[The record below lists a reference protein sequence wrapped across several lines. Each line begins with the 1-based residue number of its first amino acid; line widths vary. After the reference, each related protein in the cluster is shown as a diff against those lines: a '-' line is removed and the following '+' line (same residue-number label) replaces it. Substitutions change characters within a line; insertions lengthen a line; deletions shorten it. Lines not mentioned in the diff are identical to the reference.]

1 MDISI
6 IGAAGTIGREIAVGL
21 IHNRILPPTA
31 RLQLVERNDP
41 RSEWHLRGFAADL
54 SDAFAEGLPELD
66 LAFSP
71 RDVLGDI
78 VIMAAGA
85 TVPQDLNHLPD
96 RGELAKTNLPLFEE
110 YAQNLEEHGHG
121 EELVLVVSNPVEL
134 GVKVFC
140 QHLARERVIGMGAYL
155 DTLRF
160 RYEIAG
166 ELGVRRQAVEGL
178 VLGEHGIGI
187 VPCWS
192 TVSAWG
198 FDSPEGRRRIENLRR
213 STGDRKEVLAELLKL
228 MREQPPSATYA
239 ELESLPPDLRAIMR
253 PWVTHL
259 SGARTP
265 LGAAEMLVR
274 LIQALVNGN
283 QALAAAQVGVE
294 GEFLGIHGVTGVPVA
309 LSIRGIERFEPIQL
323 WAEEAMAVKAAG
335 ERAHEMFRGL
345 GLKV

>member
-6 IGAAGTIGREIAVGL
+6 VGAGGTIGRAIAVG
-21 IHNRILPPTA
+21 IVQNRVLPATA
-31 RLQLVERNDP
+31 RLQLVERPDP
-41 RSEWHLRGFAADL
+41 GCEWHLRGFAADL
-54 SDAFAEGLPELD
+54 SDAFAERLPELD

-78 VIMAAGA
+78 VIMAGGA
-85 TVPQDLNHLPD
+85 TLPQDLEHLPD
-96 RGELAKTNLPLFEE
+96 RGDLARVNLPVFEE
-110 YAQNLEEHGHG
+110 YARNLEEHGHG
-121 EELVLVVSNPVEL
+121 EELILVVSNPVEL

-140 QHLARERVIGMGAYL
+140 RHLARERVIGMGAYL

-160 RYEIAG
+160 RHEIAG

-178 VLGEHGIGI
+178 VLGEHGFGI

-198 FDSPEGRRRIENLRR
+198 FDSPEGKRRIESLRR
-213 STGDRKEVLAELLKL
+213 PAPDRKEVLADLLRL
-228 MREQPPSATYA
+228 MREQPPGAAYA
-239 ELESLPPDLRAIMR
+239 RLERLPADLRAILR
-253 PWVTHL
+253 PLVTHM

-265 LGAAEMLVR
+265 LGAAEMIIR

-294 GEFLGIHGVTGVPVA
+294 GEFLGIRGVTGVPVV
-309 LSIRGIERFEPIQL
+309 LSIRGVERFEPIQL
-323 WAEEAMAVKAAG
+323 WAEEALAVKAAA
-335 ERAHEMFRGL
+335 ERSGEMFRSL
-345 GLKV
+345 GLKG

>member
-6 IGAAGTIGREIAVGL
+6 IGAAGTIGRSIAVGL
-21 IHNRILPPTA
+21 IQNRILPPTA
-31 RLQLVERNDP
+31 RLQLVERDDP
-41 RSEWHLRGFAADL
+41 SSEWHLRGLAADL
-54 SDAFAEGLPELD
+54 SDAFAERLPELD
-66 LAFSP
+66 LAYSP

-78 VIMAAGA
+78 IIVAAGA
-85 TVPQDLNHLPD
+85 TVPQDLTRIPD
-96 RGELAKTNLPLFEE
+96 RNGLAQTNLPLFED
-110 YAQNLEEHGHG
+110 YAKNLEEHGHG

-140 QHLARERVIGMGAYL
+140 RHLARERVIGMGAYL

-160 RYEIAG
+160 RHEIAG

-178 VLGEHGIGI
+178 ALGEHGFGI

-198 FDSPEGRRRIENLRR
+198 FDSPEGQRRIESLRR
-213 STGDRKEVLAELLKL
+213 PAPDRMEVLSEILQL
-228 MREQPPSATYA
+228 MREQPPAAAYDR
-239 ELESLPPDLRAIMR
+239 LERLPADLRAILR
-253 PWVTHL
+253 PLVTHL

-283 QALAAAQVGVE
+283 QALAAAQVGIE
-294 GEFLGIHGVTGVPVA
+294 GEYLGIHGVTGVPVV

-323 WAEEAMAVKAAG
+323 WAEEALAVKAAAD
-335 ERAHEMFRGL
+335 RARAMFHAL
-345 GLKV
+345 GLKA